1 MRQTQTCY
9 GCDYSFIAEDL
20 TLFNDHQHGAILLC
34 AECLK
39 VVA

>member
-9 GCDYSFIAEDL
+9 GCNYFFIAEDL
-20 TLFNDHQHGAILLC
+20 TLFNDHQHGEIVLC